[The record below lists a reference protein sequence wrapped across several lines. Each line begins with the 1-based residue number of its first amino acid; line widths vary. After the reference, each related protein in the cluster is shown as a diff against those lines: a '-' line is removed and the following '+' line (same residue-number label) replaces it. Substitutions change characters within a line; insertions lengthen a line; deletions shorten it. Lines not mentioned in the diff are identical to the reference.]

1 MELVGG
7 LTWQVP
13 VSIPG
18 SLKLNAN
25 AQYQTKIL
33 TSATPA
39 AGGQNVV
46 PPQTFVNAVA
56 TWTTPDPR
64 WQVVL
69 SVRNLFDSDKPV
81 SSTFTPSTGV
91 YYLNFPDPRT
101 WLVTLRYAL

>member
-1 MELVGG
+1 VR
-7 LTWQVP
+7 
-13 VSIPG
+13 IPG
-18 SLKLNAN
+18 SLKVGAN
-25 AQYQTKIL
+25 AQHQTKIL

-56 TWTTPDPR
+56 TWTTPDPH

-81 SSTFTPSTGV
+81 SSTFTASTGV